1 MMTYAESIA
10 GAFSK
15 DDCELPH
22 GIIEISEY
30 EKNSDVLKIGHYCK
44 HLYFL
49 VDGAFMG
56 MAGKQPSALGFR
68 TTEKSQIIRIS
79 YPANDYHL

>member
-49 VDGAFMG
+49 VDGAVLVYSV
-56 MAGKQPSALGFR
+56 AK
-68 TTEKSQIIRIS
+68 EKLRITHMFLS
-79 YPANDYHL
+79 RSFFY